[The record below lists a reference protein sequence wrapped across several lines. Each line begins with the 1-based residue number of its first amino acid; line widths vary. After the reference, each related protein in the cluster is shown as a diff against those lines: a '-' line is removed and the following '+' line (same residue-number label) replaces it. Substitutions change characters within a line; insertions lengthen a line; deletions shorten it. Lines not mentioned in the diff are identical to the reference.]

1 MALTLNQIDRAHI
14 SDTVLKELLDQLIS
28 GALKVGDRLPSDA
41 EIAEQIGAGR
51 NSVREAMKV
60 LQVLGFIERRQGDG
74 SYVSAGGSNAFE
86 ILLFALIA
94 RIQEPHE
101 LVELRK
107 VFEVGVVELLI
118 SRISDARIAE
128 LDALSA
134 RIEKLQERDPFPLD
148 EAVAC
153 DIDFHMAIVESTGN
167 QALMALANVI
177 MRMVQRSMKNH
188 LSDREGFSD
197 AVRGHK
203 DTLEALKK
211 RDRKGAIEEINR
223 SFDIWQKFIRI

>member
-1 MALTLNQIDRAHI
+1 VALTLNQIDRAHI
-14 SDTVLKELLDQLIS
+14 SDTVLQELLDQLIS

-128 LDALSA
+128 LEALSE

-188 LSDREGFSD
+188 LSDRKGFAD

-223 SFDIWQKFIRI
+223 SFDIWQKFIHI